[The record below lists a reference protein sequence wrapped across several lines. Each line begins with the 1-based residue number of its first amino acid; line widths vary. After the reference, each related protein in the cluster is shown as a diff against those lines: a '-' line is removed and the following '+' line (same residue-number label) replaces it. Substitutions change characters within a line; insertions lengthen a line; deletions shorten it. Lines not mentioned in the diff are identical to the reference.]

1 LNVYR
6 LTKLKYATN
15 LSGNGARIAGGR
27 WNRKGTPLLYTSES
41 RSLATLEYLVHVPL
55 GIVPKNLIM
64 LTLYIPDSV
73 TTNEIYTKDLHI
85 KWDVYPASDELLD
98 LGTRWASQECE
109 LLLFV
114 PSSVVKSERNILINP
129 LHHEIKL
136 VSILES
142 ENYRFDPR
150 LLK

>member
-1 LNVYR
+1 MNVFR
-6 LTKLKYATN
+6 LTKSKYVTD
-15 LSGNGARIAGGR
+15 LSGNGVRIAGGR
-27 WNRKGTPLLYTSES
+27 WNKRGTPLLYTSES

-64 LTLYIPDSV
+64 LTLYIPDFV
-73 TTNEIYTKDLHI
+73 TTNEIHTKDLHT
-85 KWDVYPASDELLD
+85 KWDTYPASGELSD
-98 LGTRWASQECE
+98 LGTCWASQERE

-114 PSSVVKSERNILINP
+114 PSSIVKSERNILINP
-129 LHHEIKL
+129 LHHEIKF
-136 VSILES
+136 VSIIES

>member
-1 LNVYR
+1 MNVYR
-6 LTKLKYATN
+6 LTKLKYATD

-27 WNRKGTPLLYTSES
+27 WNKKGTPLLYTSET
-41 RSLATLEYLVHVPL
+41 RSLATLECLLHVPL

-73 TTNEIYTKDLHI
+73 TTKEFHTKDLHI
-85 KWDVYPASDELLD
+85 KWDVYPASGELSD
-98 LGTRWASQECE
+98 LGTRWAFQERE

-136 VSILES
+136 VSIIES

>member
-1 LNVYR
+1 MNVYR
-6 LTKLKYATN
+6 LTKSKYANDLT
-15 LSGNGARIAGGR
+15 GNGARVAGGR
-27 WNRKGTPLLYTSES
+27 WNKKGTPLLYTSES

-73 TTNEIYTKDLHI
+73 STNEIHTRDLRTE
-85 KWDVYPASDELLD
+85 WDTYPASDELAHS
-98 LGTRWASQECE
+98 GTDWASKGRE

-129 LHHEIKL
+129 AHPEIKL
-136 VSILES
+136 VSIAES
-142 ENYRFDPR
+142 GNYKFDPR